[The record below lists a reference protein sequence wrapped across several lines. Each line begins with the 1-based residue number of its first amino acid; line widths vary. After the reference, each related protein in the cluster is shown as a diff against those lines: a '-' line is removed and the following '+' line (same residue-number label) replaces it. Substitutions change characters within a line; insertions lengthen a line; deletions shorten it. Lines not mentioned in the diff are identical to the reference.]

1 MTGTKTSVDESEGS
15 EQLGSKSVPAS
26 IGDGVQP
33 YVVGRSDW
41 DRGAGE
47 RPEAMAILP
56 MAILPMAILPMAML
70 PMAMLPMAM
79 LPMAMLPM
87 AMLPMAILT
96 RSVPESVAKAL
107 KRLCIRSA

>member
-1 MTGTKTSVDESEGS
+1 MTGTKTSVEESEGS

-33 YVVGRSDW
+33 YGLGRSGW

-47 RPEAMAILP
+47 RREAMAILP
-56 MAILPMAILPMAML
+56 MATLPMATLPMAIVPMARLPMAILA
-70 PMAMLPMAM
+70 
-79 LPMAMLPM
+79 
-87 AMLPMAILT
+87 
-96 RSVPESVAKAL
+96 RSVPESVENAL

>member
-1 MTGTKTSVDESEGS
+1 M
-15 EQLGSKSVPAS
+15 
-26 IGDGVQP
+26 QP

-56 MAILPMAILPMAML
+56 MAILPMA
-70 PMAMLPMAM
+70 M

-87 AMLPMAILT
+87 AMLPMAILPMAILT
-96 RSVPESVAKAL
+96 RSVPESVEKAL

>member
-15 EQLGSKSVPAS
+15 EQLGSKSVPAT

-47 RPEAMAILP
+47 RPEAMATLP

-70 PMAMLPMAM
+70 PMA
-79 LPMAMLPM
+79 
-87 AMLPMAILT
+87 ILT
-96 RSVPESVAKAL
+96 RSAPESVEKAL